1 MNKIQALQD
10 KGVRI
15 INLRV
20 NNHGVGELY
29 KNDKILR
36 ISDYIKLINCLIVR
50 NVLRNSS
57 IPSSQKFFIKSGN
70 LHQHKTRHAKQNFV
84 ILTQWNIDFYSIK
97 SIQHQAVQHG
107 INFKMKQTTMFCKTF
122 NQNQKS

>member
-15 INLRV
+15 INFRV

-57 IPSSQKFFIKSGN
+57 IPSSQKFFITS
-70 LHQHKTRHAKQNFV
+70 AQN
-84 ILTQWNIDFYSIK
+84 
-97 SIQHQAVQHG
+97 
-107 INFKMKQTTMFCKTF
+107 
-122 NQNQKS
+122 